1 MAAQDAT
8 SGVPNLM
15 GSPADLLRQ
24 AAAEL
29 LCNLISNCFLDSL
42 SKDYN
47 GDRKGVDAYG
57 LHSDNEKFMM

>member
-1 MAAQDAT
+1 MVT
-8 SGVPNLM
+8 G
-15 GSPADLLRQ
+15 RQ

-42 SKDYN
+42 SKDYY